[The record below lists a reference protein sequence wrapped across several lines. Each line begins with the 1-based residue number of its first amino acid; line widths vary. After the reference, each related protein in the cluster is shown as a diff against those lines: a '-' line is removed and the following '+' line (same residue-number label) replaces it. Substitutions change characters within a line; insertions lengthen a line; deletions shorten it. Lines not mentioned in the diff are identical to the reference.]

1 MVYFKREYKK
11 EIYFFHIES
20 YVYFK
25 KVKRLLS
32 SLQNL
37 CFYVLKKKY
46 AQGLRND
53 VIFQSY
59 YSKNKDKMVLL
70 LYKLSF
76 QDIVLQKKR
85 PILGAL

>member
-37 CFYVLKKKY
+37 CFYVFKKKY
-46 AQGLRND
+46 TQGLRND
-53 VIFQSY
+53 IIIQSY
-59 YSKNKDKMVLL
+59 YIKNIDKMVLL
-70 LYKLSF
+70 DAK
-76 QDIVLQKKR
+76 
-85 PILGAL
+85 

>member
-32 SLQNL
+32 NLQNL
-37 CFYVLKKKY
+37 CFYVFNKLY
-46 AQGLRND
+46 TQGLRND
-53 VIFQSY
+53 VIIQSF
-59 YSKNKDKMVLL
+59 YSKNKAKMV
-70 LYKLSF
+70 
-76 QDIVLQKKR
+76 
-85 PILGAL
+85 

>member
-37 CFYVLKKKY
+37 CFYVFNKL
-46 AQGLRND
+46 QND
-53 VIFQSY
+53 VIIQSY
-59 YSKNKDKMVLL
+59 YSKTKIKW
-70 LYKLSF
+70 Y
-76 QDIVLQKKR
+76 
-85 PILGAL
+85 

>member
-37 CFYVLKKKY
+37 CFYVFNKLY
-46 AQGLRND
+46 TQGLRND
-53 VIFQSY
+53 VIIQSY
-59 YSKNKDKMVLL
+59 YSKNKDKMV
-70 LYKLSF
+70 
-76 QDIVLQKKR
+76 
-85 PILGAL
+85 